1 MTKIKNPKLFEA
13 VYNAVR
19 QKIVDR
25 QFPQTYLPAGAHFER
40 ASDKKYVSLSPNG
53 LITKGSAEA
62 AITIRDADSD
72 WNRFTGTSP
81 IPTAQKQG
89 GLYVFKHE
97 EAGIAELMHYT
108 ESMNTIPVNIATKRI
123 SVPHLMATKAIFRI
137 RTKKPMLIANLS
149 IFSGGSAVNAFMN
162 AIENIPAVKSQL
174 GGLSFIKKVL
184 DPNDYSASRAMGL
197 AFGAERSVN
206 GIDWETARDSDR
218 VNLTGNNICLFGENM
233 QKVPNLEVESAT
245 LSFLP
250 NVLYDD
256 KGNRIKLNDNDETI
270 INKYSPNATNSEYS
284 ILIEVDTGFKMGMRV
299 VK

>member
-1 MTKIKNPKLFEA
+1 MTKIKSQNLFEA

-19 QKIVDR
+19 QKITDR
-25 QFPQTYLPAGAHFER
+25 QFPQTYLPTGSHFER
-40 ASDKKYVSLSPNG
+40 ASDKKYVNLSPNG

-62 AITIRDADSD
+62 AITIRDADND

-108 ESMNTIPVNIATKRI
+108 ESMNTLPVNVATKRI

-149 IFSGGSAVNAFMN
+149 IFSGGSPVNSFMN
-162 AIENIPAVKSQL
+162 ALENDPAIKSHL
-174 GGLSFIKKVL
+174 GGMTLIDKIL
-184 DPNDYSASRAMGL
+184 APNDYSASRAMGL
-197 AFGAERSVN
+197 AFGSENSIN
-206 GIDWETARDSDR
+206 GIEWETARNSDR
-218 VNLTGNNICLFGENM
+218 VSLTGDNICLFGDNM
-233 QKVPNLEVESAT
+233 QSVPNLEVESAT

-250 NVLYDD
+250 NALYDN
-256 KGNRIKLNDNDETI
+256 KGNQIKLDDSNEAI

-299 VK
+299 VR